1 VKVLQFFATSGGIY
15 QTTQHISQKIG
26 MHSNTAVRTLNFVPV
41 EELVASQEGHC
52 SVGLPGQAT
61 WFIIEA

>member
-1 VKVLQFFATSGGIY
+1 MKVLQFFATSGGIY
-15 QTTQHISQKIG
+15 RATQHISQKIG
-26 MHSNTAVRTLNFVPV
+26 MHINTAVRTFNFILV

-52 SVGLPGQAT
+52 SVGLPGQAA